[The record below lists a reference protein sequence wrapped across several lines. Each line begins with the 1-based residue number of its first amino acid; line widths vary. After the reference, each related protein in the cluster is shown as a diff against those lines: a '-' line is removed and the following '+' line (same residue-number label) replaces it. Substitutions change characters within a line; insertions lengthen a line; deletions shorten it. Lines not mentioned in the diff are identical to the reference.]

1 MRPLSFL
8 DITSQ
13 NLTFPTAERKLPP
26 APISPAGFS
35 RVQISAQ
42 VFRPGR
48 SRTPKTRSP
57 EPDPSLGGA
66 FPVSP
71 GFQPRDHSRAH
82 LEADGRAA
90 QGVYGATPLRV
101 EDRLYPIA
109 RLPQCGIYVAVAAHQ
124 TGHHVV
130 EGFIHRRVLGDAGQ
144 EADAPVDLLHHVV
157 VPELGADLGIGPG

>member
-8 DITSQ
+8 YITSQ

-35 RVQISAQ
+35 RVQISAR

-48 SRTPKTRSP
+48 SRTPTTRSP

-82 LEADGRAA
+82 HEA
-90 QGVYGATPLRV
+90 
-101 EDRLYPIA
+101 IA
-109 RLPQCGIYVAVAAHQ
+109 RPPKACTEPRHYGLRIASTRALAARNAASMSPLPPTRLAIMSLRAS
-124 TGHHVV
+124 
-130 EGFIHRRVLGDAGQ
+130 FIAGYW
-144 EADAPVDLLHHVV
+144 
-157 VPELGADLGIGPG
+157 